1 MNIKK
6 IEYLT
11 QDLISPYVRETYP
24 LFAKLIKSFSKY
36 LDQNNYG
43 KILFIDDNLDPYNAF
58 KELLNLMLNEFFSQT
73 FDFDVYDL
81 TDDNKRRFIDL
92 AEKINGL
99 KGNKQSFA
107 VFFQTFVNFSFATGS
122 GIVSFP
128 TLGTVELTE
137 PTAAAD
143 IYKYVLNVDSADVQG
158 FESLIENIHPAGIKY
173 FLIPNLV
180 DDDPSTWSVSGGWSY
195 NSSTQTHETSTFFD
209 TGYVDFYDVT
219 SAEFQ
224 SKTYELS
231 ADVEIISLATLTDVR
246 LTLRDG
252 VTADTTVLFSA
263 TGSYSFQ
270 KTMDASA
277 TKLFASLD
285 NPTNTLSETTEV
297 KITNVVLKEII

>member
-11 QDLISPYVRETYP
+11 QDLISPYIRETYP

-58 KELLNLMLNEFFSQT
+58 DELLNLMLNEFFSQT

-128 TLGTVELTE
+128 TLGTISLTE
-137 PTAAAD
+137 PTAPED
-143 IYKYVLNVDSADVQG
+143 IYKYALEVDAGDIQG

-173 FLIPNLV
+173 FLITNLV
-180 DDDPSTWSVSGGWSY
+180 DQDQNNWASSVFAVYNNPSPGDWFVALNSYVFFFTDVSSGY
-195 NSSTQTHETSTFFD
+195 
-209 TGYVDFYDVT
+209 TG
-219 SAEFQ
+219 
-224 SKTYELS
+224 KKYELTV
-231 ADVEIISLATLTDVR
+231 DIEVVTGPGGELQIY
-246 LTLRDG
+246 DG
-252 VTADTTVLFSA
+252 VTTTTLNIPS
-263 TGSYSFQ
+263 TGSYIIN
-270 KTMDASA
+270 KTFSLSA
-277 TKLFASLD
+277 TE
-285 NPTNTLSETTEV
+285 NTVQFEGGVPSTV
-297 KITNVVLKEII
+297 VRFTNVVYKEII